1 MSSAGMLK
9 EGWNWS
15 ASGDLS
21 INGTMLEMN
30 GQNGQLMLDLPL
42 DASPM
47 RHYFNQSEES
57 QSNTDLA
64 ISLHV
69 LQVYRAEAEVVTP
82 SDGAVFNVSERTKL
96 ILRLQNPGNGED
108 SFILS
113 GFATAGNLSEAP
125 NISFEISNP
134 LRTLGPG
141 GISMVPVWVTL
152 PEDVPARESFQLR
165 FDWTSTG
172 NPLISDQA
180 NITIEARPDHRWEID
195 IAQGANIS
203 VTPGQELNLTINL
216 ENIGNTD
223 DLLTLTPTFEIT
235 YQGDDTSDW
244 SAQTINS
251 SRLDVFESE
260 TVHLVVHIPENT
272 WATTTAELTLLA
284 SSSGF
289 DIGYNVSTTL
299 EVAAVAGWRIDL
311 TDTSL
316 EVPPTGG
323 EIELMIE
330 QKGNSPAKPY
340 FGKAG
345 QGWNVTIPSSG
356 DMISPGESGTINIT
370 VTPPSDAV
378 AGEVG
383 VVSIRI
389 SNGNGA
395 GQIVEQVPVRVGSE
409 PGIIIDSKGDWKVR
423 EGIQSWPTAWIEN
436 TGNDVAI
443 MDLSI
448 TNLPNGWTL
457 NGDDV
462 IVVAP
467 REIKGVPFQLEP
479 ASSWNG
485 NNIQLDIEVVHPVL
499 GTMVHS
505 IIVNQSDTVLTS
517 SPVHTG
523 RTGEK
528 VSITTNSQIS
538 GIETSLIPLPNVRS
552 NTTHNGM
559 TLHLVG
565 IPSPTHTAEC
575 QNVHGDLNE
584 LGIGTTTKVW
594 TTCLITAHPEHSLV
608 ANAWLRASNGEI
620 LDNGIIRL
628 NPGQNTTLNL
638 SVTSWDPQP
647 GLITVDALIMD
658 SNGLSLHSKSSTH
671 IVRQSGWNLLVE
683 LEVSEEF
690 VTVGIGREGYQMM
703 EGSVCKLDIATADG
717 KWQTSIALDI
727 FANRGMQS
735 SPRVDLDRPSA
746 IEDGAEVS
754 ATVSCLAPWDID
766 DNPEDDTMTTY
777 ADKRPLVT
785 YESTDIYWSGAVA
798 IIMLIAA
805 YFGGLLNLRR
815 PEPVKKEKTP
825 QIKEQVQ
832 KKPKEKVEVVNEDI
846 SLDDISF
853 DEEFED
859 DGVEE
864 IEPEL
869 PSEPVVEPEEEVI
882 DIDDS
887 TASGRLSALRREM
900 DSDSDGQLSK
910 SREDLAKRMD
920 SFLKDR

>member
-1 MSSAGMLK
+1 MMFLQEK
-9 EGWNWS
+9 V
-15 ASGDLS
+15 
-21 INGTMLEMN
+21 
-30 GQNGQLMLDLPL
+30 
-42 DASPM
+42 
-47 RHYFNQSEES
+47 
-57 QSNTDLA
+57 SN
-64 ISLHV
+64 
-69 LQVYRAEAEVVTP
+69 
-82 SDGAVFNVSERTKL
+82 
-96 ILRLQNPGNGED
+96 
-108 SFILS
+108 SF
-113 GFATAGNLSEAP
+113 
-125 NISFEISNP
+125 
-134 LRTLGPG
+134 
-141 GISMVPVWVTL
+141 
-152 PEDVPARESFQLR
+152 

-195 IAQGANIS
+195 IVQGANIS
-203 VTPGQELNLTINL
+203 VTPGQELNLTIDL

-235 YQGDDTSDW
+235 YQGDDTSVW

-260 TVHLVVHIPENT
+260 TVHLVVQIPEDT

-311 TDTSL
+311 TDASL

-323 EIELMIE
+323 EIELLIE

-345 QGWNVTIPSSG
+345 QGWNVTIPNSG

-423 EGIQSWPTAWIEN
+423 EGVQSWPTAWIEN

-467 REIKGVPFQLEP
+467 REIKGVPFQIEP

-565 IPSPTHTAEC
+565 IPSPIHTAEC

-584 LGIGTTTKVW
+584 LGIGKTTKVW
-594 TTCLITAHPEHSLV
+594 TTCLITAP
-608 ANAWLRASNGEI
+608 RAF
-620 LDNGIIRL
+620 
-628 NPGQNTTLNL
+628 T
-638 SVTSWDPQP
+638 
-647 GLITVDALIMD
+647 
-658 SNGLSLHSKSSTH
+658 
-671 IVRQSGWNLLVE
+671 
-683 LEVSEEF
+683 
-690 VTVGIGREGYQMM
+690 
-703 EGSVCKLDIATADG
+703 C
-717 KWQTSIALDI
+717 
-727 FANRGMQS
+727 
-735 SPRVDLDRPSA
+735 
-746 IEDGAEVS
+746 
-754 ATVSCLAPWDID
+754 C
-766 DNPEDDTMTTY
+766 
-777 ADKRPLVT
+777 
-785 YESTDIYWSGAVA
+785 
-798 IIMLIAA
+798 
-805 YFGGLLNLRR
+805 
-815 PEPVKKEKTP
+815 
-825 QIKEQVQ
+825 
-832 KKPKEKVEVVNEDI
+832 
-846 SLDDISF
+846 
-853 DEEFED
+853 
-859 DGVEE
+859 
-864 IEPEL
+864 
-869 PSEPVVEPEEEVI
+869 
-882 DIDDS
+882 
-887 TASGRLSALRREM
+887 
-900 DSDSDGQLSK
+900 
-910 SREDLAKRMD
+910 
-920 SFLKDR
+920 